1 MNNNLN
7 NRYIDDKN
15 QETIC
20 IKFIIKEIRKYYIEK
35 YFIFEKNDF
44 FII

>member
-1 MNNNLN
+1 MNNDVN
-7 NRYIDDKN
+7 NEYIDNKN

-20 IKFIIKEIRKYYIEK
+20 IKFIIKEIREYYIEK
-35 YFIFEKNDF
+35 YLVFEKSDF